1 MISSAG
7 AAWRGGWCERSG
19 WRTAQRWRAAGVLRS
34 DGARGWASGWFDWLA
49 RAAAGQGL
57 RAFVRLLYEQKCCT
71 EVSNDLILLRRSQKS
86 AKNRRGLVY

>member
-1 MISSAG
+1 MADG
-7 AAWRGGWCERSG
+7 ARRWRGD
-19 WRTAQRWRAAGVLRS
+19 WRGLRAAAGVLRS

-86 AKNRRGLVY
+86 AKNRDVLVPYGR